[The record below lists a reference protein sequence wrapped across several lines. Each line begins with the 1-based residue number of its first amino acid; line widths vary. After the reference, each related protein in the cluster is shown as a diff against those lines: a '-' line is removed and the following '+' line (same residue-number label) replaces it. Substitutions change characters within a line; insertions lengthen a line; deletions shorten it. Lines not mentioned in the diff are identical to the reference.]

1 MKNINQAHK
10 NLNLLKDFFLKN
22 QIKKNKIKI
31 KLFLLYK
38 IIKINLKLNKKTKII
53 INKKIIIIMLSN
65 NNQDLYINFLLT
77 LKNLLRNIKTEK
89 NKQKINKFNN
99 SKRTISMRILNKI
112 IIIMKYLMILSQI

>member
-38 IIKINLKLNKKTKII
+38 IIKINLKLHKKTKII

-65 NNQDLYINFLLT
+65 NN
-77 LKNLLRNIKTEK
+77 
-89 NKQKINKFNN
+89 
-99 SKRTISMRILNKI
+99 
-112 IIIMKYLMILSQI
+112 

>member
-38 IIKINLKLNKKTKII
+38 KIKINLKLNKKTKII

-65 NNQDLYINFLLT
+65 NN
-77 LKNLLRNIKTEK
+77 
-89 NKQKINKFNN
+89 
-99 SKRTISMRILNKI
+99 
-112 IIIMKYLMILSQI
+112 